1 MKRRRHWTK
10 ACALLGAAV
19 LALGIAIAPMVAPL
33 TGCSGGSS
41 TGGSGVGGSGD
52 SSKAKSEGTNQKKGE
67 AGEKQSGAGKQA
79 AGATTV
85 HVDAE
90 QQRNAGIRVEQV
102 HATEVPRTLDA
113 PAQVMMD
120 ENRTVHV
127 SSLVEGL
134 VTEVL
139 AKPGDVVARGTILAR
154 IHSHMVHETIGALE
168 QAMADARRRGAAV
181 TFEQQRADRYAH
193 LYAIQAA
200 SLEESQ
206 RAQQDLLQAKNDLVN
221 SEVMVHTERQH
232 LADLLQVPPSSL
244 NEGNL
249 GALEEVPVRAS
260 LSGTVMTRS
269 LTPGQVLEPGAEAY
283 TISDLRSVWVV
294 ANVAEENLSRVRR
307 GDAVQV
313 RTDAWPGEIFAG
325 RVTLIGSML
334 DPATRTVQVRATLA
348 NPQGRLKPL
357 MFTTAQIA
365 GNDTRKALFVP
376 EDALQDVNGV
386 PVLFATTDGTH
397 FTPRTVKT
405 AKPVNHQVE
414 VLDGLKAGEQ
424 VAVAGTFMLK
434 SELLKGTI
442 GEE

>member
-1 MKRRRHWTK
+1 M
-10 ACALLGAAV
+10 LGAAA
-19 LALGIAIAPMVAPL
+19 LALGLAMASIA
-33 TGCSGGSS
+33 GCSGGP
-41 TGGSGVGGSGD
+41 SGGGSGD
-52 SSKAKSEGTNQKKGE
+52 SSQPKGTNQKKGQE
-67 AGEKQSGAGKQA
+67 GNKQASGAAMIQ
-79 AGATTV
+79 
-85 HVDAE
+85 VDAL
-90 QQRNAGIRVEQV
+90 QQRNAGIRVEQIGT
-102 HATEVPRTLDA
+102 TEVPRTLDA

-134 VTEVL
+134 VTDVL
-139 AKPGDVVARGTILAR
+139 AKPGDMVARGTTLAR
-154 IHSHMVHETIGALE
+154 IHSHTVHETIGALE
-168 QAMADARRRGAAV
+168 QAMADARRRAAAV
-181 TFEQQRADRYAH
+181 TFQQQRSDRYAH
-193 LYAIQAA
+193 LYSIQAA

-206 RAQQDLLQAKNDLVN
+206 RAQQDLLQAKNDLTN
-221 SEVMVHTERQH
+221 SEVMVRTERQH

-249 GALEEVPVRAS
+249 GTLEEVPIRAS
-260 LSGTVMTRS
+260 ISGTVMTRTV
-269 LTPGQVLEPGAEAY
+269 TPGQVLEPGAEAY
-283 TISDLRSVWVV
+283 TISDLSSVWVV
-294 ANVAEENLSRVRR
+294 ANIAEGSLSRVGR
-307 GDAVQV
+307 GDVVRV
-313 RTDAWPGEIFAG
+313 RTDAWPGESFAG

-348 NPQGRLKPL
+348 NPAGRLKPL

-365 GNDTRKALFVP
+365 GSDTRKAIFVP

-386 PVLFATTDGTH
+386 SAVFVTKDGTH
-397 FTPRTVKT
+397 FTPQTVRT

-414 VLDGLKAGEQ
+414 VLDGLKPGEQ